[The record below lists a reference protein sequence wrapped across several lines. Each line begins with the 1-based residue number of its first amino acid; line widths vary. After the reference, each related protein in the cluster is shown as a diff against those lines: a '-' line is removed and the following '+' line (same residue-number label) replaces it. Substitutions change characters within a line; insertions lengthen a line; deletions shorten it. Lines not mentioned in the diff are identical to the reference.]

1 MDAKKVR
8 RQFGLWDSPITPH
21 SLARGITFSDLAWDG
36 DGALVWREQRA
47 DRGVLVLQPPDGLAP
62 RDLNSDYPVR
72 AGVGYGGGDFT
83 VGQGF
88 AYFVAAS
95 SGRIYR
101 QALGHGVAMPLTP
114 GFGSA
119 ASPSLSPDGRWLLYV
134 HTYEGQ
140 DCLGIVDAA
149 GELWPA
155 RLASGDDFYMQP
167 VWHPD
172 GRRLAWISWNFPN
185 MPWDGTF
192 LHLGHLD
199 VDKAGLPVLQAE
211 QVIAGGEDRSIFQPA
226 FSPDGRTLAY
236 VSDETGWWQLYVYDL
251 EGGARR
257 QLTSDEA
264 EHGAPA
270 WNQGRRT
277 YGFAP
282 DGRFI
287 YYIKNRHGFA
297 SLWRVDIAHGEHQQL
312 LVGEE
317 YTWLEQPAVS
327 PTGERVALIAS
338 GGRTPPRVV
347 VHRLSGETQVLRRSQ
362 AENLPSSAYAPPQ
375 AVTWKGMDGGLVH
388 GLWYAPQNDSFE
400 GVGLPPLVVL
410 IHGGPT
416 SQRTATFD
424 NQVQFFTSR
433 GYAVLQVNY
442 RGSTGYGRLY
452 RNILQGNWGIY
463 DVQDAVSG
471 VRHFVERGWVDGSR
485 VAIMGGSA
493 GGFTVLK
500 ALEDFPGFFKAGINL
515 FGVSNQFNFVVD
527 THKFEA
533 RYNDYLL
540 GPWPEAADIY
550 RERSPIFFTDRIQD
564 PLAIFQGADDK
575 VVPRD
580 QSDDVVASLSKR
592 GVPHVYHV
600 YEGEGHGFRK
610 METVE
615 HFYTQVERFLRQHV
629 LLT

>member
-1 MDAKKVR
+1 MDANKVR
-8 RQFGLWDSPITPH
+8 RQFGLWDSPISPG

-36 DGALVWREQRA
+36 GGALVWREQRA
-47 DRGVLVLQPPDGLAP
+47 DQGVLVVRPPDELAP
-62 RDLNSDYPVR
+62 RDLNSDHTVR

-83 VGQGF
+83 LGQGF
-88 AYFVAAS
+88 AYFVAAA

-101 QALGHGVAMPLTP
+101 QSLQHGVARPLTP
-114 GFGSA
+114 AFGSA

-134 HTYEGQ
+134 HTYEDR

-167 VWHPD
+167 VLHPD

-185 MPWDGTF
+185 MPWDGTT
-192 LHLGHLD
+192 LHLGRLD
-199 VDKAGLPVLQAE
+199 LNRASLPVLQAD
-211 QVIAGGEDRSIFQPA
+211 QVVAGGEEKSIFQPA

-236 VSDETGWWQLYVYDL
+236 VSDETGWWQIYLYDL
-251 EGGARR
+251 EGGAHR
-257 QLTSDEA
+257 QLTSDDA

-270 WNQGRRT
+270 WNQGQRT
-277 YGFAP
+277 YVFAP
-282 DGRFI
+282 DGRYI
-287 YYIKNRHGFA
+287 YYIKNRHGSA
-297 SLWRVDIAHGEHQQL
+297 SLWRVDVAHGEHQQL
-312 LVGEE
+312 MLGEE
-317 YTWLEQPAVS
+317 YGWLEQPAVS
-327 PTGERVALIAS
+327 PTGERIALIAS

-347 VHRLSGETQVLRRSQ
+347 VHHLAGETQVLRRSQ
-362 AENLPSSAYAPPQ
+362 AENLPATAYASPQ
-375 AVTWKGMDGGLVH
+375 AVTWRGMDGGEVH
-388 GLWYAPQNDSFE
+388 GLWYTPQNESFE
-400 GVGLPPLVVL
+400 GVGLPPLLVL

-416 SQRTATFD
+416 SQRTAAFD
-424 NQVQFFTSR
+424 PQVQFFASR

-452 RNILQGNWGIY
+452 RDMLRSNWGIY

-500 ALEDFPGFFKAGINL
+500 ALEDFPGFFQAGVNL
-515 FGVSNQFNFVVD
+515 FGVSNQFNFIVD
-527 THKFEA
+527 THKFEL

-550 RERSPIFFTDRIQD
+550 RERSPIFFADRIQD
-564 PLAIFQGADDK
+564 PLAIFQGAEDK
-575 VVPRD
+575 VVPRN
-580 QSDDVVASLSKR
+580 QSDDVVASLKVR

-610 METVE
+610 METIA
-615 HFYTQVERFLRQHV
+615 HFYTQVEIFLRQHV
-629 LLT
+629 ILT